1 MLDVNVDFPVPLPD
15 DPKKWNGW
23 SKYKS
28 ANLYERL
35 CLNPRENPSNEVIEE
50 HCRELLRW
58 WQKKLPLK
66 NQPSNPLSQLLRP
79 GLDESS
85 RYLTQARVELLN
97 PERRRQMDHELA
109 AQAQELA
116 IAEFHKYL
124 TFALADGTLTADE
137 EKNLIRFGIEHGLA
151 QEQMVGYIEAELR
164 DSGARRVVPAAVA
177 PPPEAS
183 AVQRAPR
190 PRRQALP
197 PREEFLRMLRL
208 TGLDS
213 DGMSDDTRDAFVS
226 MAGNLGLE
234 VDEAEAVVDEYL
246 DEADALSNPPPAP
259 VAAPR
264 VQVVAPA
271 VPRPYAQPQPQHTTA
286 PAPAAPQAAPAEQG
300 DERQRFPNFVTSVG
314 AEMVLVRSGEFIMGS
329 DAFDA
334 PPNEKPIT
342 RVTLSRFYMSRHL
355 VTNADYEQFD
365 PSHARKRAVGAGDRH
380 PVVYVSSLE
389 AIKYCQWLSTRERRK
404 FRLPTEAEWEY
415 AAKGTDGRKYPW
427 GNEERRGDLANFAD
441 RNTVFAWSDREI
453 SDGYPESSPV
463 GAFPAG
469 VSPFG
474 MHDMAGNV
482 WEWCLDFFEA
492 YRGTPKVNPKG
503 ATSGAKRVYRGG
515 SWKSRFNS
523 LRTTTR
529 GSNMPSYSCN
539 DLGFRI
545 VCECE

>member
-1 MLDVNVDFPVPLPD
+1 MLDVSGNFPVPLPD
-15 DPKKWNGW
+15 DPRKWDGW

-28 ANLYERL
+28 PNLYERL
-35 CLNPRENPSNEVIEE
+35 CLNPRENPSNEEIEE

-66 NQPSNPLSQLLRP
+66 NQPSNPMSQLLRP

-97 PERRRQMDHELA
+97 PERRRQMDDELA
-109 AQAQELA
+109 AQAQEA
-116 IAEFHKYL
+116 AVTEFHKYL

-137 EKNLIRFGIEHGLA
+137 ERNLIRFGLEHGLV
-151 QEQMVGYIEAELR
+151 QEQMVGYIDAELR
-164 DSGARRVVPAAVA
+164 DSGARRVLPPPPAGAAAPAA
-177 PPPEAS
+177 PPPAPS
-183 AVQRAPR
+183 PR
-190 PRRQALP
+190 PRRQALS
-197 PREEFLRMLRL
+197 PRDEFLRMLRL

-213 DGMSDDTRDAFVS
+213 VGMTDDTRDTFVS
-226 MAGNLGLE
+226 MAGNLGLTE
-234 VDEAEAVVDEYL
+234 DEAEDLVDQYL
-246 DEADALSNPPPAP
+246 DEADEAANPPAVAP
-259 VAAPR
+259 APR
-264 VQVVAPA
+264 VQVVTPAPARPQQPQHAPPAAPA
-271 VPRPYAQPQPQHTTA
+271 VSV
-286 PAPAAPQAAPAEQG
+286 PAADPA
-300 DERQRFPNFVTSVG
+300 DERARFAGFRNSVG
-314 AEMVLVRSGEFIMGS
+314 GEMVFVPSGEFMMGS

-334 PPNEKPIT
+334 PPTEKPMS

-355 VTNADYEQFD
+355 ITNAEFEKFD
-365 PSHARKRAVGAGDRH
+365 PTHARKRAVGAGDTH
-380 PVVYVSSLE
+380 PVVYVSSIE
-389 AIKYCQWLSTRERRK
+389 AMKFCQWLSTHERRK
-404 FRLPTEAEWEY
+404 YRLPTEAEWEY
-415 AAKGTDGRKYPW
+415 AAKGTDGRRYPW

-463 GAFPAG
+463 GAFPNG
-469 VSPFG
+469 VSPSG

-482 WEWCLDFFEA
+482 WEWCFDYFEA
-492 YRGTPKVNPKG
+492 YRGTPRVNPKG
-503 ATSGAKRVYRGG
+503 ATSGAKRSYRGG

-529 GSNMPSYSCN
+529 GSNVPSYSCN